1 MIKLVWEGGCLCN
14 GLYGWVEVGGWI
26 WIWVVVWL
34 GGIKIE
40 NILEGLLLKG
50 RVDEWIFEG
59 WIIVGIEILYVVVVV
74 LLTGIEKK
82 EVVGGLFVVYKLSVR
97 LLIGVVV
104 VFVMV
109 VDGEVWMIFGILVIV
124 VLVDGVLLVGEE
136 VFIEKEIF
144 KVYWWCVC
152 YSLCCC
158 LLLYRVGFFGIF
170 LIFFSKL
177 LGKFLKII
185 FSCWSLVYG
194 ILWVFFLIRLFI

>member
-1 MIKLVWEGGCLCN
+1 M
-14 GLYGWVEVGGWI
+14 
-26 WIWVVVWL
+26 
-34 GGIKIE
+34 
-40 NILEGLLLKG
+40 
-50 RVDEWIFEG
+50 
-59 WIIVGIEILYVVVVV
+59 
-74 LLTGIEKK
+74 
-82 EVVGGLFVVYKLSVR
+82 R